1 MTREYV
7 VDAYAWI
14 EYLIGS
20 EIGARVKV
28 ILEDENNGIYTSAV
42 TLGEVIS
49 KIAREEQ
56 DVCTAYR
63 ILLSNSDVIDVDE
76 ELSKQTG
83 IIQAEMRKSKKN
95 FGLADAFVLAT
106 ARKLGT
112 RILTGDPHFQGI
124 KEATLVIRKPVS

>member
-1 MTREYV
+1 MAKKYV

-20 EIGARVKV
+20 EIGARVKD
-28 ILEDENNGIYTSAV
+28 ILEDEKNAIYTNAV

-63 ILLSNSDVIDVDE
+63 ILLSNSDIIDVDE

-83 IIQAEMRKSKKN
+83 IIHAEIRKTKKD
-95 FGLADAFVLAT
+95 FGLADAYVLAT

-112 RILTGDPHFQGI
+112 RVLTGDPHFEGI
-124 KEATLVIRKPVS
+124 KEATLVIKKAA